1 MRIRDGVSHLPFF
14 FRDDDIEGSGGGGEP
29 SGDGGQS
36 QQNAE
41 PAWATKLLGEIQK
54 LNALGEA
61 AQARQQ
67 QQQTATTTDDDE
79 DDDDGEE
86 NDPAKLELLS
96 RADFGS
102 HIVNQV
108 LKAVNKQVVGPLNQQ
123 LNELRTNATRNDV
136 NAAVQESASKHKDFW
151 DWKQEM
157 LTLAQQPAMRALP
170 PESLYI
176 LARASNADKAKE
188 LDGKY
193 NPPQEG
199 NGRVRLRSFGGLTPG
214 GGGGSGSKTRKMSS
228 QEAAIAAWSETI
240 KALGGE
246 PIFDED

>member
-1 MRIRDGVSHLPFF
+1 MFFRNGVSHIPFC
-14 FRDDDIEGSGGGGEP
+14 RDDDNEGSGGGGEP
-29 SGDGGQS
+29 GGEGGQGAGAA
-36 QQNAE
+36 AE

-67 QQQTATTTDDDE
+67 QQQTPTTEDEE

-176 LARASNADKAKE
+176 LARAANADKAKE

-228 QEAAIAAWSETI
+228 QEAATAAWSETI

-246 PIFDED
+246 PIFDEE